1 MAGRDGGGGRGR
13 GGAAGGAPVSGGAR
27 AEGLSRR
34 GLLGAALAAAAGCGR
49 AEGEPGVLRVGYA
62 ANLTHAPML
71 VGVAS
76 GRIAKATGLRVE
88 PRVFRAGPRVVE
100 ALLGRAIDVGVCG
113 PAPLLAAHARLGPG
127 KVLVLGGCASGGA
140 SLVLS
145 SRLAGSSPDDLRGRL
160 LATPQL
166 GSTQDVALRGWLARA
181 GVRTRDRGGEVR
193 VTALAPAVA
202 KAELARGG
210 IDGAWMPEPW
220 ATLLVHQTPARRAI
234 DERELWPDHTF
245 ASALVAA
252 RGEFVAA
259 RPGDAARVREAVA
272 AEIARALAA
281 PGALRDEAFAE
292 LTRLRTRPG
301 PRDWFDEAAAFIDFR
316 GDPMRPAVEAFARD
330 AEAIG
335 VLPSAS
341 CAGLFYE
348 APAFA

>member
-1 MAGRDGGGGRGR
+1 MGG
-13 GGAAGGAPVSGGAR
+13 PR
-27 AEGLSRR
+27 ALSRR
-34 GLLGAALAAAAGCGR
+34 AFVGGALAAAAAGCGR
-49 AEGEPGVLRVGYA
+49 PEGEPGVLRVGYA

-76 GRIAKATGLRVE
+76 GRIARATGLKVE
-88 PRVFRAGPRVVE
+88 ARVFRAGPRVVE
-100 ALLGRAIDVGVCG
+100 ALLGRAIDVGICG

-127 KVLVLGGCASGGA
+127 KVVVLGGCASGGA

-145 SRLAGSSPDDLRGRL
+145 TRLAGSAPAELRGRT

-166 GSTQDVALRGWLARA
+166 GSTQDVALRRWLSRA
-181 GVRTRDRGGEVR
+181 GLRTTDRGGEVR

-202 KAELARGG
+202 KAEMIRGG
-210 IDGAWMPEPW
+210 LDGAWMPEPW
-220 ATLLVHQTPARRAI
+220 ATLLVHQVPARRAL
-234 DERELWPDHTF
+234 DERELWPDRTF

-259 RPGDAARVREAVA
+259 RPGDAGRVREALA

-281 PGALRDEAFAE
+281 PETLRDEAFAE
-292 LTRLRTRPG
+292 LIKLRTRPE
-301 PRDWFDEAAAFIDFR
+301 PRDWFGEAAGYIDFTV
-316 GDPMRPAVEAFARD
+316 DAMRPAVEAFARD
-330 AEAIG
+330 AEALG

-348 APAFA
+348 GSALV